1 MSAVISARG
10 LTKRY
15 KGTVAV
21 DSIDFDI
28 PAGRIVGLIGPNGSG
43 KTTTLKAALGLV
55 PFEGELKVLGKDP
68 RTQRDELMQDVC
80 FIADVAVLP
89 RWLKV

>member
-28 PAGRIVGLIGPNGSG
+28 PAWRIVGLAHQHHYAIIMGM
-43 KTTTLKAALGLV
+43 AVFMALQRFQQFLVVAPVGLRL
-55 PFEGELKVLGKDP
+55 PG
-68 RTQRDELMQDVC
+68 
-80 FIADVAVLP
+80 VAC
-89 RWLKV
+89 